1 MNHDTTHRA
10 PRGPLHGLKV
20 VELAHV
26 MAGPTCARLLADMGA
41 EVIKVERP
49 PHGDDARH
57 MAPPWLGHLGHGD
70 DEATRESA
78 AFVMLNHNKR
88 SIGLDLKTEAAREV
102 LRRLLARADV
112 LVENFRPGALQRM
125 GFGWA
130 ALQQLNPRLVLCSIS
145 GFGQTGPYAQ
155 RGGFDLVAQAMSGL
169 MSVTGEGP
177 GRPPVKPGVAISDIG
192 AGLYATVGVLAALQE
207 RHRTGRG
214 QRVETSLFEAA
225 IGFTTWHSA
234 IHAATGTSP
243 GPLGSAHPLD
253 APYQAF
259 QAADGWVC
267 IGAANQSN
275 WLKLVRAL
283 DAPALGEDPRFA
295 DNPARMHNLPALV
308 AAIDSLVRQRTVAE
322 WLATLE
328 AHGVPAGP
336 VNDIA
341 AMAAD
346 PQVAARGMWRELVHP
361 VAGSTH
367 ALGCP
372 VKFADHPQPLPTPAP
387 RLGEHAA
394 EVLAELGF
402 ASDAAAALQSARAV
416 F

>member
-1 MNHDTTHRA
+1 MNHPSTIGA

-20 VELAHV
+20 IELAHV
-26 MAGPTCARLLADMGA
+26 MAGPTCARLLADLGA

-57 MAPPWLGHLGHGD
+57 MAPPWLGDAD
-70 DEATRESA
+70 DEDARESA

-88 SIGLDLKTEAAREV
+88 SIGLDLKTDAGREV
-102 LRRLLARADV
+102 LRRLLAGADV
-112 LVENFRPGALQRM
+112 LVENFRPGALERM

-177 GRPPVKPGVAISDIG
+177 GRPPVKPGVAISDIS

-207 RHRTGRG
+207 RQRTGRG

-259 QAADGWVC
+259 EAADGWVC
-267 IGAANQSN
+267 VGAANQSN

-283 DAPALGEDPRFA
+283 EAPTLGEDSRFA
-295 DNPARMHNLPALV
+295 DNPARMQNLPALV
-308 AAIDSLVRQRTVAE
+308 TALDAIFRQRPVAE
-322 WLATLE
+322 WLAVLE

-341 AMAAD
+341 AMTAD
-346 PQVAARGMWRELVHP
+346 PQVAARGMWRELAHP
-361 VAGSTH
+361 VAGRTR

-372 VKFADHPQPLPTPAP
+372 IKFAEHPQPLPTPAP
-387 RLGEHAA
+387 RLGEHAGQ
-394 EVLAELGF
+394 VLVELGF
-402 ASDAAAALQSARAV
+402 ADNEVAAMRSSRSV

>member
-1 MNHDTTHRA
+1 MAPAEARSHTT
-10 PRGPLHGLKV
+10 PRGPLHGLRV

-26 MAGPTCARLLADMGA
+26 MAGPTCARLLADLGA
-41 EVIKVERP
+41 DVVKVERP
-49 PHGDDARH
+49 PHGDDSRH
-57 MAPPWLGHLGHGD
+57 MAPPWLGPPD
-70 DEATRESA
+70 DEAARESA

-88 SIGLDLKTEAAREV
+88 SIGLDLKTEGAREV
-102 LRRLLARADV
+102 LRRLLLQADV
-112 LVENFRPGALQRM
+112 LIENFRPGALERL
-125 GFGWA
+125 GFGWS
-130 ALQQLNPRLVLCSIS
+130 ALQALNPQLVLCSIS

-169 MSVTGEGP
+169 MSITGEGP
-177 GRPPVKPGVAISDIG
+177 GRPPVKPGAAISDIS

-207 RHRTGRG
+207 RTRTGRG

-234 IHAATGTSP
+234 IYAATGTSP

-259 QAADGWVC
+259 EAADGWICV
-267 IGAANQSN
+267 GAANQSN

-283 DAPALGEDPRFA
+283 GATGLAEDPRFA
-295 DNPARMHNLPALV
+295 DNPARMNHLSELV
-308 AAIDSLVRQRTVAE
+308 DTLSPLLRAHSVAY
-322 WLATLE
+322 WLKTLE

-341 AMAAD
+341 AMTAD
-346 PQVAARGMWRELVHP
+346 PQVAARGMWRALEHP
-361 VAGSTH
+361 VAGSTY
-367 ALGCP
+367 AIGCP
-372 VKFADHPQPLPTPAP
+372 IKFTDHPQPLPTPAP
-387 RLGEHAA
+387 RLGEHTAA
-394 EVLAELGF
+394 VLAELGF
-402 ASDAAAALQSARAV
+402 DAEATSALRQQGAV